1 MATGP
6 AAVNSCEPILHPP
19 TVPSSRSS
27 SASASSRRSTS
38 SATSKRSAA
47 RVPALSD
54 ISVILLQAPDLLLA
68 LEHGLDR
75 ADGCLGAVQR
85 EVVRNVPRHRGA
97 ADLERVLASAPIL
110 RRVEHQ
116 LDVAL
121 LHEIDDGGSVRV
133 ADFARDLHRHAL

>member
-38 SATSKRSAA
+38 SATSSRSEA
-47 RVPALSD
+47 RGLPACSD
-54 ISVILLQAPDLLLA
+54 IGVVLLQAPDLLLA
-68 LEHGLDR
+68 LEQRLDR
-75 ADGCLGAVQR
+75 ADGRLGPVQR
-85 EVVRNVPRHRGA
+85 EVVRNVPRHRGT
-97 ADLERVLASAPIL
+97 ADLERVPARAPVL
-110 RRVEHQ
+110 RRVEDE

-121 LHEIDDGGSVRV
+121 LHEVDDVG
-133 ADFARDLHRHAL
+133 

>member
-6 AAVNSCEPILHPP
+6 AAVNSCEPTLHPP

-38 SATSKRSAA
+38 SATSSRSAA
-47 RVPALSD
+47 RVVALSD
-54 ISVILLQAPDLLLA
+54 IGVVLLQAPHLLLA
-68 LEHGLDR
+68 FEHGLDR

-97 ADLERVLASAPIL
+97 SDLERILAGAPIL

-116 LDVAL
+116 LDVPL
-121 LHEIDDGGSVRV
+121 LHEIDDGGPVGI
-133 ADFARDLHRHAL
+133 ADLARDL